1 MDICTLVSV
10 ILGGIGFLM
19 GAAAAGILSASAIA
33 GHRSAVNTLE
43 KTIDIALKTQ
53 SRTKALTKNS
63 KQDQEGFTEEEL
75 TAYAKTRI

>member
-1 MDICTLVSV
+1 MLAL
-10 ILGGIGFLM
+10 ILGSIGFLM

-53 SRTKALTKNS
+53 SRTKAMTKQP
-63 KQDQEGFTEEEL
+63 KQELEGFTEEEL